1 MQASRDNDQVIFI
14 QYVDTYSRIAS
25 VTGSGES
32 AMITTLIN
40 EHLINLDLKATRKE
54 EVFTEMARLLAS
66 QGKVSDEQAFIKDLW
81 AREELGNTGF
91 EEGVALPHAK
101 SAAVCNPAVAI
112 GISRNGIEYGAEDGK
127 PSHIFF
133 MIASPDGGA
142 NHHIEVLAEL
152 SGKLIEEGF
161 IAKLLAAKT
170 PADALALLLAKKEE
184 QSAAPTT
191 SKGFIIGVTGCPAG
205 IAHTYLA
212 AESLERAARELGY
225 EVKVETNGSIG
236 VKNSPTA
243 DEIARASAI
252 VVACD
257 KQVDMARFAG
267 KPLIKTGVKAPI
279 KDGKGLI
286 EQALKAPAYVADKD
300 EKKGDEKR
308 ASGGSSD
315 LYRYLM
321 NGVSHMIP
329 FVVTGGLLIALS
341 LAIGG
346 NPTPSGMQ
354 IPEGS
359 MWNQIL
365 NVGVAAFT
373 LMIPIL
379 AGYIAYAIGDRPALA
394 PGFIGG
400 WIANNG
406 SFYGADAGTGFIGAI
421 IAGLLVGYLVRWIA
435 TRQYHKM
442 VQPLVPILIA
452 PIVGSLFIAA
462 VFIFIIGAPIAD
474 MMTGLNAM
482 LLSMSGGSLVLLGI
496 VLGGMAGFDMGGPVN
511 KVAFLF
517 SVGMIASGQTQFM
530 GAMACAIPAA
540 PLGMSLATVLGRKL
554 GIFDE
559 SEIEA
564 GKAAGAMGLVGIS
577 EGAIPFAARDPLA
590 VIPANVLG
598 SMTAAVMAFL
608 FGITNSVA
616 HGGPIVALLGAVNK
630 PLLALLCMICGAIVT
645 GVVAVALKK
654 LRVKKSDEVTLAKAA

>member
-1 MQASRDNDQVIFI
+1 
-14 QYVDTYSRIAS
+14 
-25 VTGSGES
+25 
-32 AMITTLIN
+32 MITTLIN

-54 EVFTEMARLLAS
+54 EVFTEMARLLVA
-66 QGKVSDEQAFIKDLW
+66 QGKVSDEQQFVKDLW
-81 AREELGNTGF
+81 AREELDNTGF

-101 SAAVCNPAVAI
+101 SAAVSTPAVAI
-112 GISRNGIEYGAEDGK
+112 GISRNGIDYGAEDGK
-127 PSHIFF
+127 PSKLFF
-133 MIASPDGGA
+133 MIASPAGGA

-152 SGKLIEEGF
+152 SAKLIEEGF
-161 IAKLLAAKT
+161 IDALLAAKT
-170 PADALALLLAKKEE
+170 PADALALLLARKEE
-184 QSAAPTT
+184 AAAAPAAN
-191 SKGFIIGVTGCPAG
+191 KGLIIGVTGCPAG

-212 AESLERAARELGY
+212 AESLERAAKELGY

-243 DEIARASAI
+243 DEIARAAAI

-286 EQALKAPAYVADKD
+286 EQALKAPVYVAEKD

>member
-1 MQASRDNDQVIFI
+1 
-14 QYVDTYSRIAS
+14 
-25 VTGSGES
+25 
-32 AMITTLIN
+32 MITTLIN
-40 EHLINLDLKATRKE
+40 EQLIALDLKASRKE
-54 EVFTEMARLLAS
+54 EVFSEMTRLLVA
-66 QGKVSDEQAFIKDLW
+66 QGKVSDEQQFIKDLW
-81 AREELGNTGF
+81 AREELDNTGF

-101 SAAVCNPAVAI
+101 SAAVSTPAVAI
-112 GISRNGIEYGAEDGK
+112 GISRSGIDYGAEDGK
-127 PSHIFF
+127 PSRLFF
-133 MIASPDGGA
+133 MIASPAGGA

-152 SGKLIEEGF
+152 SAKLIEEGF
-161 IAKLLAAKT
+161 IDALLAAKT
-170 PADALALLLAKKEE
+170 PAAALALLLEKREE
-184 QSAAPTT
+184 QATPAAD
-191 SKGFIIGVTGCPAG
+191 KGLIIGVTGCPAG

-212 AESLERAARELGY
+212 AESLERAAKELGY

-243 DEIARASAI
+243 AEIARASAI

-257 KQVDMARFAG
+257 KQVDMARFNG

-300 EKKGDEKR
+300 ERKSEEKS
-308 ASGGSSD
+308 AGGSSD

-329 FVVTGGLLIALS
+329 FVVTGGLLIALA

-346 NPTPSGMQ
+346 DPTPSGMQ
-354 IPEGS
+354 IPAGS

-435 TRQYHKM
+435 TRHYHKM

-554 GIFDE
+554 GIFDAT
-559 SEIEA
+559 EIEA

-654 LRVKKSDEVTLAKAA
+654 LRVKKSDEVALAKAA

>member
-1 MQASRDNDQVIFI
+1 
-14 QYVDTYSRIAS
+14 
-25 VTGSGES
+25 
-32 AMITTLIN
+32 MITTLIN

-161 IAKLLAAKT
+161 IAKLLAANT

-243 DEIARASAI
+243 DEIARATAI

-257 KQVDMARFAG
+257 KQVDMARFNG

-286 EQALKAPAYVADKD
+286 EQALKAPAYVAGKED
-300 EKKGDEKR
+300 KKGEEKS
-308 ASGGSSD
+308 AGGSSD

-329 FVVTGGLLIALS
+329 FVVTGGLLIALA

-590 VIPANVLG
+590 VIPANILG

>member
-1 MQASRDNDQVIFI
+1 
-14 QYVDTYSRIAS
+14 
-25 VTGSGES
+25 
-32 AMITTLIN
+32 
-40 EHLINLDLKATRKE
+40 
-54 EVFTEMARLLAS
+54 
-66 QGKVSDEQAFIKDLW
+66 
-81 AREELGNTGF
+81 
-91 EEGVALPHAK
+91 
-101 SAAVCNPAVAI
+101 
-112 GISRNGIEYGAEDGK
+112 EYGSEDGK

-161 IAKLLAAKT
+161 IAKLQAAKS
-170 PADALALLLAKKEE
+170 PADALALLQAKRE
-184 QSAAPTT
+184 QQCAAPTT

-225 EVKVETNGSIG
+225 DVKVETNGSIG

-243 DEIARASAI
+243 DEIARATAI

-286 EQALKAPAYVADKD
+286 EQALKAPAYVAGKED
-300 EKKGDEKR
+300 KKGTD
-308 ASGGSSD
+308 ASSGGSAD

-329 FVVTGGLLIALS
+329 FVVTGGLLIALA

-346 NPTPSGMQ
+346 NPTPTGMQ

-406 SFYGADAGTGFIGAI
+406 SFYGAESGTGFIGAI

-435 TRQYHKM
+435 TRHYHKM

-452 PIVGSLFIAA
+452 PIIGTLFIAA

-530 GAMACAIPAA
+530 GAMACAIPVA

-554 GIFDE
+554 NIFDI

-630 PLLALLCMICGAIVT
+630 PLLALLCMACGAVVT

-654 LRVKKSDEVTLAKAA
+654 LRVKNRADMTLARAAS

>member
-1 MQASRDNDQVIFI
+1 
-14 QYVDTYSRIAS
+14 
-25 VTGSGES
+25 
-32 AMITTLIN
+32 MITTLIN

-161 IAKLLAAKT
+161 IAKLLAANT

-243 DEIARASAI
+243 DEIARATAI

-286 EQALKAPAYVADKD
+286 EQALKAPAYVAGKED
-300 EKKGDEKR
+300 KKGEEKS
-308 ASGGSSD
+308 AGGSSD

-474 MMTGLNAM
+474 MMTGLNTM

-654 LRVKKSDEVTLAKAA
+654 LRMKKSDKTMLAKAA

>member
-1 MQASRDNDQVIFI
+1 
-14 QYVDTYSRIAS
+14 
-25 VTGSGES
+25 
-32 AMITTLIN
+32 MITTLIN

-66 QGKVSDEQAFIKDLW
+66 QGRVSDEQAFIKDLW

-101 SAAVCNPAVAI
+101 SAAVSNPAVAI

-127 PSHIFF
+127 PSHLFF

-286 EQALKAPAYVADKD
+286 EQALKAPAYVAGKED
-300 EKKGDEKR
+300 KKGEEKS
-308 ASGGSSD
+308 AGGSSD

-329 FVVTGGLLIALS
+329 FVVTGGLLIALA

-435 TRQYHKM
+435 TRHYHKM

-554 GIFDE
+554 GIFDA

-590 VIPANVLG
+590 VIPANILG

-630 PLLALLCMICGAIVT
+630 PLLALLCMVCGAIVT

-654 LRVKKSDEVTLAKAA
+654 LRIKKSDEVTLAKAA

>member
-1 MQASRDNDQVIFI
+1 
-14 QYVDTYSRIAS
+14 
-25 VTGSGES
+25 
-32 AMITTLIN
+32 MITTLIN
-40 EHLINLDLKATRKE
+40 EHLINLDLKATHKE
-54 EVFTEMARLLAS
+54 GVFHEMAALLAA
-66 QGKVSDEQAFIKDLW
+66 QGKVSDQQAFIKDLW

-161 IAKLLAAKT
+161 IAKLLAANT

-212 AESLERAARELGY
+212 AESLERAAKELGY

-257 KQVDMARFAG
+257 KQVDMARFNG

-286 EQALKAPAYVADKD
+286 EQALKAPAYVAGKED
-300 EKKGDEKR
+300 KKGEEKS
-308 ASGGSSD
+308 AGGSSD

-329 FVVTGGLLIALS
+329 FVVTGGLLIALA

-530 GAMACAIPAA
+530 GAMACAIPVA

-554 GIFDE
+554 GIFDA

-654 LRVKKSDEVTLAKAA
+654 LRMKKSDEAMLAKAA

>member
-1 MQASRDNDQVIFI
+1 
-14 QYVDTYSRIAS
+14 
-25 VTGSGES
+25 
-32 AMITTLIN
+32 MITTLIN

-54 EVFTEMARLLAS
+54 EVFTEMARLLVA
-66 QGKVSDEQAFIKDLW
+66 QGKVSDEQQFVKDLW
-81 AREELGNTGF
+81 AREELDNTGF

-101 SAAVCNPAVAI
+101 SAAVSTPAVAI
-112 GISRNGIEYGAEDGK
+112 GISRNGIDYGAEDGK
-127 PSHIFF
+127 PSKLFF
-133 MIASPDGGA
+133 MIASPAGGA

-152 SGKLIEEGF
+152 SAKLIEEGF
-161 IAKLLAAKT
+161 IDALLAAKT

-184 QSAAPTT
+184 AAAAPAAN
-191 SKGFIIGVTGCPAG
+191 KGLIIGVTGCPAG

-212 AESLERAARELGY
+212 AESLERAAKELGY

-243 DEIARASAI
+243 DEIARATAI

-654 LRVKKSDEVTLAKAA
+654 LRVKKSDGVTLAKAA

>member
-1 MQASRDNDQVIFI
+1 
-14 QYVDTYSRIAS
+14 
-25 VTGSGES
+25 
-32 AMITTLIN
+32 MITTLIN
-40 EHLINLDLKATRKE
+40 EQLIALDLKASRKE
-54 EVFTEMARLLAS
+54 EVFSEMTRLLVA
-66 QGKVSDEQAFIKDLW
+66 QGKVSDEQQFIKDLW
-81 AREELGNTGF
+81 AREELDNTGF

-101 SAAVCNPAVAI
+101 SAAVSTPAVAI
-112 GISRNGIEYGAEDGK
+112 GISRSGIDYGAEDGK
-127 PSHIFF
+127 PSRLFF
-133 MIASPDGGA
+133 MIASPAGGA

-152 SGKLIEEGF
+152 SAKLIEEGF
-161 IAKLLAAKT
+161 IDALLAAKS
-170 PADALALLLAKKEE
+170 PAAALALLLEKREE
-184 QSAAPTT
+184 QAAPAAD
-191 SKGFIIGVTGCPAG
+191 KGFIIGVTGCPAG

-212 AESLERAARELGY
+212 AESLERAAKELGF

-243 DEIARASAI
+243 AEIARASAI

-257 KQVDMARFAG
+257 KQVDMARFNG

-300 EKKGDEKR
+300 ERKSEEKS
-308 ASGGSSD
+308 AGGSSD

-329 FVVTGGLLIALS
+329 FVVTGGLLIALA

-346 NPTPSGMQ
+346 DPTPSGMQ
-354 IPEGS
+354 IPAGS

-435 TRQYHKM
+435 TRHYHKM

-554 GIFDE
+554 GIFDA

-654 LRVKKSDEVTLAKAA
+654 LRVKKTDQVELAKAA

>member
-1 MQASRDNDQVIFI
+1 
-14 QYVDTYSRIAS
+14 
-25 VTGSGES
+25 
-32 AMITTLIN
+32 MITTLIN

-212 AESLERAARELGY
+212 AESLERAAKELGY

-421 IAGLLVGYLVRWIA
+421 VAGLLVGYLVRWIA

-554 GIFDE
+554 GIFDA

-654 LRVKKSDEVTLAKAA
+654 LQVKKSNEVTLAKAA

>member
-1 MQASRDNDQVIFI
+1 
-14 QYVDTYSRIAS
+14 
-25 VTGSGES
+25 
-32 AMITTLIN
+32 MITTLIN

-161 IAKLLAAKT
+161 IAKLLAANT

-212 AESLERAARELGY
+212 AESLERAAKELGY

-243 DEIARASAI
+243 DEIARATAI

-257 KQVDMARFAG
+257 KQVDMARFNG

-286 EQALKAPAYVADKD
+286 EQALKAPAYVAGKED
-300 EKKGDEKR
+300 KKGEEKS
-308 ASGGSSD
+308 AGGSSD

-554 GIFDE
+554 GIFDA

-590 VIPANVLG
+590 VIPANILG

>member
-1 MQASRDNDQVIFI
+1 
-14 QYVDTYSRIAS
+14 
-25 VTGSGES
+25 
-32 AMITTLIN
+32 MITTLIN

-212 AESLERAARELGY
+212 AESLERAAKELGY

-236 VKNSPTA
+236 VKNSPTV
-243 DEIARASAI
+243 DEIARATAI

-286 EQALKAPAYVADKD
+286 EQALKAPAYVAGKED
-300 EKKGDEKR
+300 KKGEEKS
-308 ASGGSSD
+308 AGGSSD

-329 FVVTGGLLIALS
+329 FVVTGGLLIALA

-435 TRQYHKM
+435 TRHYHKM

-590 VIPANVLG
+590 VIPANILG

>member
-1 MQASRDNDQVIFI
+1 
-14 QYVDTYSRIAS
+14 
-25 VTGSGES
+25 
-32 AMITTLIN
+32 MITTLIN

-54 EVFTEMARLLAS
+54 EVFTEMARLLVA
-66 QGKVSDEQAFIKDLW
+66 QGKVSDEQQFVKDLW
-81 AREELGNTGF
+81 AREELDNTGF

-101 SAAVCNPAVAI
+101 SAAVSTPAVAI
-112 GISRNGIEYGAEDGK
+112 GISRNGIDYGAEDGK

-152 SGKLIEEGF
+152 SAKLIEEGF
-161 IAKLLAAKT
+161 IDALLAAKT

-184 QSAAPTT
+184 AAAAPAAN
-191 SKGFIIGVTGCPAG
+191 KGLIIGVTGCPAG

-212 AESLERAARELGY
+212 AESLERAAKELGY

-243 DEIARASAI
+243 DEIARAAAI

-608 FGITNSVA
+608 LGITNSVA

>member
-1 MQASRDNDQVIFI
+1 
-14 QYVDTYSRIAS
+14 
-25 VTGSGES
+25 
-32 AMITTLIN
+32 MITTLIN

-54 EVFTEMARLLAS
+54 EVFTEMARLLVA
-66 QGKVSDEQAFIKDLW
+66 QGKVSDEQQFVKDLW
-81 AREELGNTGF
+81 AREELDNTGF

-101 SAAVCNPAVAI
+101 SAAVSTPAVAI
-112 GISRNGIEYGAEDGK
+112 GISRNGIDYGAEDGK
-127 PSHIFF
+127 PSKLFF
-133 MIASPDGGA
+133 MIASPAGGA

-161 IAKLLAAKT
+161 IDALLAAKT

-184 QSAAPTT
+184 ASAAPAAN
-191 SKGFIIGVTGCPAG
+191 KGLIIGVTGCPAG

-212 AESLERAARELGY
+212 AESLERAAKELGY

-243 DEIARASAI
+243 DEIARAAAI

-300 EKKGDEKR
+300 EKQGDEKR

-554 GIFDE
+554 GIFDA

-590 VIPANVLG
+590 VIPANILG

>member
-1 MQASRDNDQVIFI
+1 
-14 QYVDTYSRIAS
+14 
-25 VTGSGES
+25 
-32 AMITTLIN
+32 MITTLIN
-40 EHLINLDLKATRKE
+40 EHLIDLDLKATRKE

-161 IAKLLAAKT
+161 IAKLLAANT

-205 IAHTYLA
+205 IVHTYLA
-212 AESLERAARELGY
+212 AESLERAAKELGY

-286 EQALKAPAYVADKD
+286 EQALKAPAYVAGKED
-300 EKKGDEKR
+300 KKGEEKS
-308 ASGGSSD
+308 AGGSSD

-329 FVVTGGLLIALS
+329 FVVTGGLLIALA

>member
-1 MQASRDNDQVIFI
+1 
-14 QYVDTYSRIAS
+14 
-25 VTGSGES
+25 
-32 AMITTLIN
+32 MITTLIN

-54 EVFTEMARLLAS
+54 EVFTEMARLLAL

-161 IAKLLAAKT
+161 IAKLLAANT
-170 PADALALLLAKKEE
+170 PADALTLLLAKKEE

-212 AESLERAARELGY
+212 AESLERAAKELGY

-243 DEIARASAI
+243 DEIARATAI

-554 GIFDE
+554 GIFDA

>member
-1 MQASRDNDQVIFI
+1 
-14 QYVDTYSRIAS
+14 
-25 VTGSGES
+25 
-32 AMITTLIN
+32 MITTLIN

-66 QGKVSDEQAFIKDLW
+66 QGKVSDEQQFVKDLW
-81 AREELGNTGF
+81 AREELDNTGF

-101 SAAVCNPAVAI
+101 SAAVSTPAVAI
-112 GISRNGIEYGAEDGK
+112 GISRNGIDYGAEDGK
-127 PSHIFF
+127 PSKLFF
-133 MIASPDGGA
+133 MIASPAGGA

-152 SGKLIEEGF
+152 SAKLIEEGF
-161 IAKLLAAKT
+161 IDALLAAKT

-184 QSAAPTT
+184 AAAAPAAN
-191 SKGFIIGVTGCPAG
+191 KGLIIGVTGCPAG

-212 AESLERAARELGY
+212 AESLERAAKELGY

-243 DEIARASAI
+243 DEIARAAAI

-308 ASGGSSD
+308 ASGGSSA
-315 LYRYLM
+315 LYSYLM

>member
-1 MQASRDNDQVIFI
+1 
-14 QYVDTYSRIAS
+14 
-25 VTGSGES
+25 
-32 AMITTLIN
+32 MITTLIN

-66 QGKVSDEQAFIKDLW
+66 QGRVSDEQAFIKDLW

-101 SAAVCNPAVAI
+101 SAAVSNPAVAI

-127 PSHIFF
+127 PSHLFF

-286 EQALKAPAYVADKD
+286 EQALKAPAYVAGKED
-300 EKKGDEKR
+300 KKGEEKS
-308 ASGGSSD
+308 AGGSSD

-321 NGVSHMIP
+321 NGVSDMIP
-329 FVVTGGLLIALS
+329 FVVTGGLLIALA

-435 TRQYHKM
+435 TRHYHKM

-554 GIFDE
+554 GIFDA

-590 VIPANVLG
+590 VIPANILG

-630 PLLALLCMICGAIVT
+630 PLLALLCMVCGAIVT

-654 LRVKKSDEVTLAKAA
+654 LRIKKSDEVTLAKAA

>member
-1 MQASRDNDQVIFI
+1 
-14 QYVDTYSRIAS
+14 
-25 VTGSGES
+25 
-32 AMITTLIN
+32 MITTLIN
-40 EHLINLDLKATRKE
+40 EQLIALDLKASRKE
-54 EVFTEMARLLAS
+54 EVFSEMAHLLAA
-66 QGKVSDEQAFIKDLW
+66 QGKVSDEQQFIKDLW
-81 AREELGNTGF
+81 AREALDNTGF

-101 SAAVCNPAVAI
+101 SAAVSTPAVAI
-112 GISRNGIEYGAEDGK
+112 GISRTGIDYGAEDGK
-127 PSHIFF
+127 PSRLFF
-133 MIASPDGGA
+133 MIASPAGGA

-152 SGKLIEEGF
+152 SAKLIEEGF
-161 IAKLLAAKT
+161 IDALLAAKT
-170 PADALALLLAKKEE
+170 SAEALALLLEKKEE
-184 QSAAPTT
+184 QAAPAAD
-191 SKGFIIGVTGCPAG
+191 KGFIIGVTGCPAG

-212 AESLERAARELGY
+212 AESLERAAKELGY

-243 DEIARASAI
+243 AEIARASAI

-257 KQVDMARFAG
+257 KQVDMARFNG

-300 EKKGDEKR
+300 ERKSEEKS
-308 ASGGSSD
+308 AGGTSD

-329 FVVTGGLLIALS
+329 FVVTGGLLIALA

-346 NPTPSGMQ
+346 DPTPSGMQ
-354 IPEGS
+354 IPAGS

-554 GIFDE
+554 GIFDA

-590 VIPANVLG
+590 VIPANMLG

-654 LRVKKSDEVTLAKAA
+654 LRVKKTDETALAKAA

>member
-1 MQASRDNDQVIFI
+1 
-14 QYVDTYSRIAS
+14 
-25 VTGSGES
+25 
-32 AMITTLIN
+32 MITTLIN
-40 EHLINLDLKATRKE
+40 EHLINLDLKATHKE
-54 EVFTEMARLLAS
+54 GVFHEMAALLAA
-66 QGKVSDEQAFIKDLW
+66 QGKVSDQQAFIKDLW

-101 SAAVCNPAVAI
+101 SAAVSTPAVAI
-112 GISRNGIEYGAEDGK
+112 GISRTGIEYGAEDGK
-127 PSHIFF
+127 PSHLFF

-152 SGKLIEEGF
+152 SAKLIEEGF
-161 IAKLLAAKT
+161 IDALLAAKS
-170 PADALALLLAKKEE
+170 PAEALALLLEKKEE
-184 QSAAPTT
+184 QAVTTTT
-191 SKGFIIGVTGCPAG
+191 SKGLIIGVTGCPAG

-257 KQVDMARFAG
+257 KQVDMARFNG

-286 EQALKAPAYVADKD
+286 EQALKAPAYVAGKED
-300 EKKGDEKR
+300 KKGEEKS
-308 ASGGSSD
+308 AGGSSD

-530 GAMACAIPAA
+530 GAMACAIPVA

-554 GIFDE
+554 GIFDA

-654 LRVKKSDEVTLAKAA
+654 LRMKKSDEAMLAKAA